1 MKRAG
6 LFSALAMALSLGA
19 AGGGGAQEAAV
30 QAETALKPVKL
41 LQVTEAPVAF
51 ERQFFGRVKARQ
63 SVDLAF
69 QVAGQIVEFPV
80 TEGLNIKKGEMI
92 ARLDLEIFE
101 LNLAQARLQ
110 KEQADRTVDRL
121 KKLRGNTV
129 SQVALDDAETQASL
143 AEIAVRNAEW
153 SLRHATLPAP
163 FDALISSRNVELFST
178 VANGAPVV
186 RIHDLSE
193 LRIEV
198 DVPEILFQRA
208 GEEEDVQIR
217 AKFPGS
223 DVEHPLEIREYDAE
237 TSEIGQTFR
246 LNFGMAPPEGRTIL
260 PGSSVT
266 VNVTATEPFTGIM
279 VPATAIVINEAGA
292 IGVMRFDPVGASEG
306 AVTWTAIE
314 TTPAENGMLRVL
326 SGLKDGDEVV
336 LAGGASLK
344 DGQAVRR
351 FVGFGN

>member
-6 LFSALAMALSLGA
+6 LFSALAMAMTL
-19 AGGGGAQEAAV
+19 AGTHVAIAQEAA
-30 QAETALKPVKL
+30 AIKPVKL
-41 LQVTEAPVAF
+41 LQVSEAPVAF

-69 QVAGQIVEFPV
+69 QVGGQIVEFPV
-80 TEGLNIKKGEMI
+80 TEGFNIKKGEMI
-92 ARLDLEIFE
+92 ARLDQEIFE
-101 LNLAQARLQ
+101 LRLAQAKLQ

-129 SQVALDDAETQASL
+129 SQVTLDDAETQASL
-143 AEIAVRNAEW
+143 ADIAVRDAEW
-153 SLRHATLPAP
+153 SLKHATLLAP
-163 FDALISSRNVELFST
+163 FDALISSRNVELFTT

-193 LRIEV
+193 VRIEV
-198 DVPEILFQRA
+198 DVPEILFQQA
-208 GEEEDVQIR
+208 STEDNITIMAR
-217 AKFPGS
+217 FPGS
-223 DVEHPLEIREYDAE
+223 DAEHPLEIREYDAE

-246 LNFGMAPPEGRTIL
+246 INFGMTPPEGRTIL

-266 VNVTATEPFTGIM
+266 VNVTATESFSGILI
-279 VPATAIVINEAGA
+279 PATAIVINDAGE

-306 AVTWTAIE
+306 AVTWTAIK
-314 TTPAENGMLRVL
+314 TTPAENGKLRVTE
-326 SGLKDGDEVV
+326 GLKDGDEVV
-336 LAGGASLK
+336 LTGGAALT
-344 DGQAVRR
+344 DGQPVRR

>member
-6 LFSALAMALSLGA
+6 LFAALVMALTMGS
-19 AGGGGAQEAAV
+19 AGMSVAQQEAA
-30 QAETALKPVKL
+30 LRPVKL
-41 LQVTEAPVAF
+41 MQVTVAPVAF

-69 QVAGQIVEFPV
+69 QVGGQIIEFPV
-80 TEGLNIKKGEMI
+80 TEGFNIKKGDMI
-92 ARLDLEIFE
+92 ARLDQEIFE
-101 LNLAQARLQ
+101 LNLDQARLQ
-110 KEQADRTVDRL
+110 KEQADRTVNRL

-129 SQVALDDAETQASL
+129 SQVALDDAETQAGL

-153 SLRHATLPAP
+153 SLKHATLPAP
-163 FDALISSRNVELFST
+163 FDALISRRNVELFST
-178 VANGAPVV
+178 VESGTPVV

-208 GEEEDVQIR
+208 GDEQNVRIT

-223 DVEHPLEIREYDAE
+223 DAEHPLEIREYDAE

-246 LNFGMAPPEGRTIL
+246 INFGMTPPEGRTIL

-266 VNVTATEPFTGIM
+266 VHVEASEPFSGIL
-279 VPATAIVINEAGA
+279 VPATAIVINEAGQ

-306 AVTWTAIE
+306 AVTWTAVE
-314 TTPAENGMLRVL
+314 TTPAENGMLRVT
-326 SGLKDGDEVV
+326 SGLNDGDEIV
-336 LAGGASLK
+336 LTGGASL
-344 DGQAVRR
+344 DNGQAVRR